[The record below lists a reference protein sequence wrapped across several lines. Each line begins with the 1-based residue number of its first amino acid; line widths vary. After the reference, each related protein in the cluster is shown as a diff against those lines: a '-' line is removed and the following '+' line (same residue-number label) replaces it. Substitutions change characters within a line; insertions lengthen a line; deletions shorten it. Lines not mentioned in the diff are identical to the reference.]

1 MGTAASAVQPSAAR
15 HMLVW
20 SGHSCPLLLTLLLT
34 LLLNSVELGTGKM
47 FPISDGRDGKEFG
60 DSPVCPR
67 TTP

>member
-34 LLLNSVELGTGKM
+34 LLLNSVELGDRQNVPH
-47 FPISDGRDGKEFG
+47 F
-60 DSPVCPR
+60 
-67 TTP
+67 